1 MPRGRGKGTDP
12 RKSTSI
18 ALTSDERAAFDRVAN
33 EYGYAP
39 TIVIREAALAGLRL
53 VSDRYRKTRRN
64 PEPEGGE
71 E

>member
-1 MPRGRGKGTDP
+1 MPKGRGKSTAP

-18 ALTSDERAAFDRVAN
+18 ALTSDERAAFDQVAS

-53 VSDRYRKTRRN
+53 VSGRYRKMQRN
-64 PEPEGGE
+64 SEPEGVE
-71 E
+71 K